1 MGAYAGISAGKI
13 SELEQQFGCMLVR
26 IRVCQKMDPRQIRD
40 ELETMLQESAEH
52 ERLLEKQT
60 AASRLPAM
68 EALSA
73 VQLEYCRKADA
84 ILRQQLIQELRASNQ
99 NDMEGEA
106 EAAALYAEYAIDLAA
121 QAARYAMTAVFTA
134 VEARL
139 KAGEEQEKAD
149 HGPL

>member
-1 MGAYAGISAGKI
+1 MGEHTGISAGKI
-13 SELEQQFGCMLVR
+13 SELEQQFGCMLAR
-26 IRVCQKMDPRQIRD
+26 IHVCQKMDLRQIRD
-40 ELETMLQESAEH
+40 ELESMLQESAEH

-73 VQLEYCRKADA
+73 AQLEYCRKADS
-84 ILRQQLIQELRASNQ
+84 ILRQQLIQEMQASNQ

-106 EAAALYAEYAIDLAA
+106 EAAALYAEYAVDLAA
-121 QAARYAMTAVFTA
+121 QAARYAMTAAFAA

-139 KAGEEQEKAD
+139 KAGEEQGKA
-149 HGPL
+149 